1 MHDIPPWIYVTVTSV
16 TALGVLLQAAFLGG
30 MLFALKKAL
39 KRLDAVS
46 QMAEEHIVPAMGV
59 ARKMLE
65 ENAPKVKIVVD
76 HAVTAAAD
84 LAELSK
90 TAKEKTAEVGIA
102 VDDLVKRTEE
112 QAERLDE
119 MLTGT
124 LDSVSHATATLQ
136 RVVTSPMRQIGAVL
150 SGLRAGFDVLVGR
163 DHDAH
168 AAADGDQFI

>member
-16 TALGVLLQAAFLGG
+16 TAIGVLLQAAFLGG

-59 ARKMLE
+59 ARKILE

-76 HAVTAAAD
+76 HAVQVSAD
-84 LAELSK
+84 LAELSR
-90 TAKEKTAEVGIA
+90 TAKEKSAEVGVA
-102 VDDLVKRTEE
+102 VDDLVKRTEV

-136 RVVTSPMRQIGAVL
+136 RVVTGPVRHIGAVL
-150 SGLRAGFDVLVGR
+150 NGLRAGFDVLVGR

-168 AAADGDQFI
+168 TAADGDQFI